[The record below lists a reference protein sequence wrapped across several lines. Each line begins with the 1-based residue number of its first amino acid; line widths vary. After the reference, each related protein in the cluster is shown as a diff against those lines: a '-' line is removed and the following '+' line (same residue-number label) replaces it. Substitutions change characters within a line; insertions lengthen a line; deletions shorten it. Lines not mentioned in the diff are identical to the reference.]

1 MKTYNQRVFKN
12 PAFIKL
18 ALATLI
24 SSFGDSLYALAIT
37 LSVYNITGSIAGV
50 AGMWLIRAVIRIL
63 CQFLSGVIVDRFNK
77 KKVSIYVYQI
87 SAALML
93 SIVLTNDTYLLLAF
107 VVIFILQGTSDMDN
121 IAQMGIMAEVI
132 PEDNLADAENVDIL

>member
-18 ALATLI
+18 ALVTLI

-63 CQFLSGVIVDRFNK
+63 CQFLSGVIVYRFNK
-77 KKVSIYVYQI
+77 KKVSIYVYLI

-132 PEDNLADAENVDIL
+132 PEDNLTDAENVDIL

>member
-50 AGMWLIRAVIRIL
+50 AGM
-63 CQFLSGVIVDRFNK
+63 
-77 KKVSIYVYQI
+77 
-87 SAALML
+87 
-93 SIVLTNDTYLLLAF
+93 
-107 VVIFILQGTSDMDN
+107 
-121 IAQMGIMAEVI
+121 
-132 PEDNLADAENVDIL
+132 

>member
-24 SSFGDSLYALAIT
+24 SSFRDSLYALAIT

-77 KKVSIYVYQI
+77 KKVSIYVYLI